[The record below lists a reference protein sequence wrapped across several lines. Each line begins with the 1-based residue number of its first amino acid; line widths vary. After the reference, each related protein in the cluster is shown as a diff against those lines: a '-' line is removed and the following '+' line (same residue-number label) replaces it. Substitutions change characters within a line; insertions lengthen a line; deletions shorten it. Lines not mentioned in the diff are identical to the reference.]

1 MGQKPELLLL
11 RSDTKPDIDAV
22 GFHHCGLMLVQA
34 ALAAKN
40 AALLLRTQNGRRQ
53 KPGVCLATRSG
64 DFLILGEFSPAGCH
78 HGDHRDRE
86 CLVSVAHFSGLCCTI
101 S

>member
-40 AALLLRTQNGRRQ
+40 AALLLRTQWQTAETWR
-53 KPGVCLATRSG
+53 LSG
-64 DFLILGEFSPAGCH
+64 DSQWRLFDLGGIFSRWMPPW
-78 HGDHRDRE
+78 
-86 CLVSVAHFSGLCCTI
+86 
-101 S
+101 

>member
-40 AALLLRTQNGRRQ
+40 AALLLRTQWQ
-53 KPGVCLATRSG
+53 TAET
-64 DFLILGEFSPAGCH
+64 
-78 HGDHRDRE
+78 
-86 CLVSVAHFSGLCCTI
+86 
-101 S
+101 